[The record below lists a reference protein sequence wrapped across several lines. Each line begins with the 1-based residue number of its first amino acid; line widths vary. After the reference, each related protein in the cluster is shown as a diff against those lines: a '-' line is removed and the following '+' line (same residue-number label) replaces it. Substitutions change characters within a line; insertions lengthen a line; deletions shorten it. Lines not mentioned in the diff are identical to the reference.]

1 MLLAPQWVHGGALV
15 GVKGVKPMKNF
26 DLYTFEGQINDI

>member
-15 GVKGVKPMKNF
+15 RVNGVKPTKNF
-26 DLYTFEGQINDI
+26 DLYTSEEQINDI